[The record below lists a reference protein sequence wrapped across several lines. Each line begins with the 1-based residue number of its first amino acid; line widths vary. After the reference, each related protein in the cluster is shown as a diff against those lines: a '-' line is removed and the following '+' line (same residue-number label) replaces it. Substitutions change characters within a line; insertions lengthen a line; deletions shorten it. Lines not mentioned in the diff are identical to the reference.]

1 MNHIT
6 VFCGSRHGASARY
19 REGAVQLGRELARRN
34 LTLVYGGAH
43 AGLMG
48 ALADAALEEGGNV
61 IGIIP
66 TFLRDREIAHGSLT
80 KLVIVDTMH
89 ERKRQMAELADAF
102 IVLPG
107 GLGTMEE
114 FFEVFTWQYIGLH
127 RKPCGILN
135 IDGYYDPLLALLDHM
150 TEQTFIPPQARRA
163 LLVDDDAARLLDR
176 LAAFAGQL

>member
-1 MNHIT
+1 MQYIT
-6 VFCGSRHGASARY
+6 VFCGSRYGNSARY

-48 ALADAALEEGGNV
+48 ALADAALEAGGQV

-66 TFLRDREIAHGSLT
+66 TFLRDREIAHGNLT
-80 KLVIVDTMH
+80 KLVIVENMH
-89 ERKRQMAELADAF
+89 ERKRQMGKLADGF

-114 FFEVFTWQYIGLH
+114 FFEVFSWHYIGLH

-150 TEQTFIPPQARRA
+150 TEQAFMPPDTRRA
-163 LLVDDDAARLLDR
+163 LIVDDDAARLLDK
-176 LAAFAGQL
+176 LTVFAGQP